1 MDVVGGTVAGATL
14 LAAALEAVAQ
24 PVWVVDGHGRIRF
37 ANPAAVAAL
46 GYADAG
52 ELIGRDSHA
61 TIHHHRPDGSPYPA
75 AECPMLR
82 PRTTGEAVTSEL
94 DWFFRRDGS
103 MFRVSYA
110 SAPLDMPEGRGAVVA
125 FTDIEDR
132 LRSERAQRE
141 RDEMLIAQQTSL
153 RRLAALVA
161 GGAAS
166 ADVFAAIARE
176 VAQVIALPM
185 VAVWRYDAG
194 GKATVIGEWSDR
206 PHPFRVGTS
215 WTLDGPTITAKVL
228 ASGRPARI
236 EDFAAIPGT
245 IAGAARQTGIGSCAG
260 APIIVD
266 GRVWGAMSADKFD
279 PEPLAEGIEDR
290 LAQFTALVATAI
302 SNSAKR
308 ESLALLADEQA
319 ALRRVATLV
328 AEGASPHVVLDAAVR
343 EVRTLLDAYQVA
355 LSRFEPDEEMLV
367 LAHCGSDL
375 DPSAVGALV
384 SLAGQSATAAALRT
398 GQPAR
403 VEDYEVADSELAR
416 HARAAGV
423 RSSVS
428 VPVTLEG
435 RVWGLITASWSD
447 QPPPPGTEERM
458 GKFAELLDT
467 AIAGAEARAQREQ
480 LTAEQAALRRVAT
493 LVAREAPRAEV
504 FAAIAE
510 EIGQLLRTEEIR
522 MVRYEDEHNAIVV
535 ASSGEAEHVFPL
547 GARVPLGGE
556 NAVSRVLRTG
566 QPARIDDYATASGM
580 VVEPVRS
587 IGIRGVVAT
596 PVVVE
601 GRLWG
606 AMVTGTSQDEPLPP
620 QTESRLAQFTAL
632 MATAIANSESHARAD
647 RLADEQAALRRVAT
661 LVARESPPAEVF
673 AGVVEESASLLVT
686 EGVGMLRFDETEGAA
701 VLLAQSDTPWEPVP
715 LGTRFTLDGDN
726 VVTAV
731 FRTEEAS
738 RLDDWSNAT
747 GSAAAMAQTLGI
759 RSSVGTPIVVEGRL
773 WGTLV
778 AVTRQAEPLPAD
790 TEPRMAEFT
799 KLVATAISNAEA
811 RTEVQRLAD
820 KQAALRRVATLVV
833 QESPP
838 NQVFAA
844 VAEEVGRLLRV
855 EDTVMLRYEDDGT
868 ATMVAT
874 WGHLA
879 DVVVTGMRL
888 PVDGDNIA
896 ARVRRTGQ
904 PARIDDYATASGSF
918 GTRMRELGIC
928 AAVGCPIV
936 VDGQLWGTMILA
948 KRQPEPLPADTEA
961 RVAEFTELIA
971 TAISNVQA
979 RAEVARLAE
988 EQAALRRV
996 ATLVAQGAS
1005 PSSVLDAVAGEIGA
1019 LLEADQVALNRFE
1032 AGDELVVLAHRGLDV
1047 ARTPVGSRVSI
1058 EGESATAL
1066 VQQTGRPARMEGY
1079 ASASGPLAELARATG
1094 LRSSVSAPIAV
1105 EGKLW
1110 GVLTASW
1117 KKQESPPPDTES
1129 RIAEFT
1135 ELVATAISNSEARAE
1150 VERLAHEQAALRRVA
1165 TLVAH
1170 ESPPDQVF
1178 ATVAEEVG
1186 RLLRV
1191 EDTTIFRY
1199 EDDWTATV
1207 VADRGERDVPM
1218 PVGSR
1223 VSLSGESATALVRR
1237 TGRSARVDDFS
1248 NATGPLA
1255 DYTRDAGIGS
1265 TVGSPIVVDGRLWG
1279 AMIAATRTDEPMPGD
1294 TESRMDKFTELVA
1307 TAISNMQARFDLAAS
1322 RARIVAEGDEARR
1335 RVVRDLHDG
1344 AQQRLVHTIVTLKL
1358 AQRAFRAADGK
1369 AASLLAEALE
1379 HAEQG
1384 NEELREL
1391 AHGILPA
1398 ILTRGGLRAGV
1409 EAIVARIDLP
1419 VAVDVTAER
1428 FSAETEASAYFIVAE
1443 ALTNVVKHSRAKRA
1457 EVRASVEDGM
1467 LHVEVRDDGIGG
1479 ADPDGHGLVG
1489 MADRVTA
1496 LGGRL
1501 RIANPAGGGT
1511 LVAAT
1516 LPLSPSSGPG

>member
-1 MDVVGGTVAGATL
+1 MSSQPTDLDSGKVAGAEL
-14 LAAALEAVAQ
+14 LATALQTVAQ
-24 PVWVVDGHGRIRF
+24 PVWVVDRHGQIRF
-37 ANPAAVAAL
+37 ANPAALAAL

-52 ELIGRDSHA
+52 ELIGRDSHE

-75 AECPMLR
+75 SECPMLR
-82 PRTTGEAVTSEL
+82 PHTTGELVTSDL

-103 MFRVSYA
+103 MFRVSYV
-110 SAPLDMPEGRGAVVA
+110 SAPLDMPDGRGAVVA

-132 LRSERAQRE
+132 LCAERELHE
-141 RDEMLIAQQTSL
+141 RDEMLAAQQTSL
-153 RRLAALVA
+153 RRLAALVT

-185 VAVWRYDAG
+185 VAVWRYHDG
-194 GKATVIGEWSDR
+194 GHATVIGEWSDR

-215 WTLDGPTITAKVL
+215 WPLDGPTITATVL

-236 EDFAAIPGT
+236 EDFGAIPGT
-245 IAGAARQTGIGSCAG
+245 IAGAARETGIGSCAG

-279 PEPLAEGIEDR
+279 PDPLAEGIEDR
-290 LAQFTALVATAI
+290 LAEFTALVATAI

-308 ESLALLADEQA
+308 EALARLADEQA

-328 AEGASPHVVLDAAVR
+328 AEGASPHVILDAAVR

-355 LSRFEPDEEMLV
+355 LSRFEPDDEMVV
-367 LAHCGSDL
+367 LAHCGFDL
-375 DPSAVGALV
+375 DPREV
-384 SLAGQSATAAALRT
+384 LRI
-398 GQPAR
+398 GQPSR
-403 VEDYEVADSELAR
+403 TEDYEFAEGEPAR
-416 HARAAGV
+416 HARASGA

-435 RVWGLITASWSD
+435 RVWGLITASWKGE

-467 AIAGAEARAQREQ
+467 AIAGAEARAQREE
-480 LTAEQAALRRVAT
+480 LAAEQAALRRVAT
-493 LVAREAPRAEV
+493 LVAREARQTEV

-510 EIGQLLRTEEIR
+510 EIGQLLRTDEIR

-535 ASSGEAEHVFPL
+535 AGSGEAGHVFPL

-556 NAVSRVLRTG
+556 NAISRVLRTG

-580 VVEPVRS
+580 VAEPVRS
-587 IGIRGVVAT
+587 IGIRGVVAA

-620 QTESRLAQFTAL
+620 QTESRLGQFTEL

-647 RLADEQAALRRVAT
+647 RLAEEQAALRRVAT
-661 LVARESPPAEVF
+661 LVARESLPTEVF
-673 AGVVEESASLLVT
+673 AGVVQELASLLGT
-686 EGVGMLRFDETEGAA
+686 EGVGMLRFDEAEGAA
-701 VLLAQSDTPWEPVP
+701 VLLAQSDTPWEPIP
-715 LGTRFTLDGDN
+715 SGTRFTLDGDN

-759 RSSVGTPIVVEGRL
+759 RSSVATPIVVEGGL

-811 RTEVQRLAD
+811 RTEVERLAD
-820 KQAALRRVATLVV
+820 
-833 QESPP
+833 
-838 NQVFAA
+838 
-844 VAEEVGRLLRV
+844 
-855 EDTVMLRYEDDGT
+855 
-868 ATMVAT
+868 
-874 WGHLA
+874 
-879 DVVVTGMRL
+879 
-888 PVDGDNIA
+888 
-896 ARVRRTGQ
+896 
-904 PARIDDYATASGSF
+904 
-918 GTRMRELGIC
+918 
-928 AAVGCPIV
+928 
-936 VDGQLWGTMILA
+936 
-948 KRQPEPLPADTEA
+948 
-961 RVAEFTELIA
+961 
-971 TAISNVQA
+971 
-979 RAEVARLAE
+979 
-988 EQAALRRV
+988 
-996 ATLVAQGAS
+996 
-1005 PSSVLDAVAGEIGA
+1005 
-1019 LLEADQVALNRFE
+1019 
-1032 AGDELVVLAHRGLDV
+1032 
-1047 ARTPVGSRVSI
+1047 
-1058 EGESATAL
+1058 
-1066 VQQTGRPARMEGY
+1066 
-1079 ASASGPLAELARATG
+1079 
-1094 LRSSVSAPIAV
+1094 
-1105 EGKLW
+1105 
-1110 GVLTASW
+1110 
-1117 KKQESPPPDTES
+1117 
-1129 RIAEFT
+1129 
-1135 ELVATAISNSEARAE
+1135 
-1150 VERLAHEQAALRRVA
+1150 EQAALRRVA

-1178 ATVAEEVG
+1178 AAVAEEVG
-1186 RLLRV
+1186 RQLRV

-1279 AMIAATRTDEPMPGD
+1279 AMIAATRTDEPMPAD
-1294 TESRMDKFTELVA
+1294 TESRMEQFTELVA
-1307 TAISNMQARFDLAAS
+1307 TAISNMQARSDLAAS
-1322 RARIVAEGDEARR
+1322 RARIVAAGDEERR

-1344 AQQRLVHTIVTLKL
+1344 AQQRLVHTVVTLKL
-1358 AQRAFRAADGK
+1358 ACRALDATDH
-1369 AASLLAEALE
+1369 AASALVAQALG
-1379 HAEQG
+1379 HAEQA
-1384 NEELREL
+1384 NVELREL
-1391 AHGILPA
+1391 AHGILPSV
-1398 ILTRGGLRAGV
+1398 LTRGGLRAGV
-1409 EAIVARIDLP
+1409 DALASRAPVPVE
-1419 VAVDVTAER
+1419 VAVCADRLPAAV
-1428 FSAETEASAYFIVAE
+1428 EATAYFVVAE
-1443 ALTNVVKHSRAKRA
+1443 ALTNVAKHAHARRAVVSARLERSA
-1457 EVRASVEDGM
+1457 LRVQ
-1467 LHVEVRDDGIGG
+1467 VRDDGVGG
-1479 ADPDGHGLVG
+1479 AQPDGSGLLG
-1489 MADRVTA
+1489 LADRLACVD
-1496 LGGRL
+1496 GRL
-1501 RIANPAGGGT
+1501 RVETPADGGT
-1511 LVAAT
+1511 LVAAEI
-1516 LPLSPSSGPG
+1516 PLRG